1 MVVTHLENSLHIGS
15 LQKHFLFNIKNG
27 VRLWVQMNRLLAYG
41 NILLDIPKSCRIK
54 GNSLI
59 CRIPIHCSMPRIP
72 FPSLMSVMSSPLKT
86 YVVSVDSI
94 NYNKSKVPCILPEC
108 PLGPVPLLL
117 RTTGLETSL
126 PLSGVVSGL
135 FRPYRKL
142 CLSKSLSTLTFNK
155 PKSHEA
161 MTGFFFFNSQEA
173 IQLYTDTQ
181 VRLARTS
188 LASSNKPTQTCVH
201 LHTKEEFTRLTW
213 KHKCGAD
220 SKTTG
225 SKNSSQVLKT
235 PFFLPTFFLSF
246 FSLYIF
252 FSLPLSLSLSLSV
265 G

>member
-1 MVVTHLENSLHIGS
+1 MHLENSLHIGS
-15 LQKHFLFNIKNG
+15 LQKHFLFDIKNG
-27 VRLWVQMNRLLAYG
+27 VRLWVQMNRLLANG

-59 CRIPIHCSMPRIP
+59 CRIPIHCSMPRTP
-72 FPSLMSVMSSPLKT
+72 FPSLMSVTSSPLKT
-86 YVVSVDSI
+86 YVVSVDPI

-135 FRPYRKL
+135 FRPYWKL

-155 PKSHEA
+155 PIIKSHEA
-161 MTGFFFFNSQEA
+161 MTGFFSFNSQEA
-173 IQLYTDTQ
+173 IQLCTDTQ

-188 LASSNKPTQTCVH
+188 WTSSNKPTQTCVH

-213 KHKCGAD
+213 KH
-220 SKTTG
+220 
-225 SKNSSQVLKT
+225 
-235 PFFLPTFFLSF
+235 
-246 FSLYIF
+246 
-252 FSLPLSLSLSLSV
+252 
-265 G
+265 